1 MRFAAAFAVGTLALA
16 GTAQARI
23 VDYTTLSAENF
34 AGEAA
39 RLKIAPISPAPASSR
54 RDIVTRL
61 AATGVDHDVLT
72 LGNYCSA
79 YKVENP
85 IAAMLP
91 GLFAA
96 AARRPD
102 GSATAEALTIVVAS
116 ARSNQRCVEVK
127 EQNVRCIARVTIV
140 GEAEAGQRK
149 FPVSVSVERDSSV
162 TGLCG
167 DRGRAVG
174 VISREAG
181 LQFLAAA
188 LAAAS
193 SAAAPSAA
201 APSATAQSAAAS
213 APAAQTP

>member
-1 MRFAAAFAVGTLALA
+1 MRFAAAFAICAVAALA
-16 GTAQARI
+16 GPAQSRV
-23 VDYTTLSAENF
+23 VDYSTLTAEGF
-34 AGEAA
+34 VSEAA
-39 RLKIAPISPAPASSR
+39 RLKIAPISPPPASSG
-54 RDIVTRL
+54 RDIVARI
-61 AATGVDHDVLT
+61 AATGIDHEVLT

-85 IAAMLP
+85 ISAMLQ
-91 GLFAA
+91 GLFVA
-96 AARRPD
+96 AARPP
-102 GSATAEALTIVVAS
+102 GLPSAADAVTIAVTS

-127 EQNVRCIARVTIV
+127 EMNVRCIARVTIV

-149 FPVSVSVERDSSV
+149 VPLSVSVERDSSV

-188 LAAAS
+188 LAAVA
-193 SAAAPSAA
+193 
-201 APSATAQSAAAS
+201 